1 MKTGALVLAAGKASR
16 FGSPKQLLEIDGVTL
31 LDRACGTALAAGC
44 DPVLRVIGAHAE
56 EILARDCPARV
67 WTFHHV
73 GWEEGMGS
81 SLASGVKHLLDLAPD
96 LDAVLVLLPD
106 QPAVGVDLL
115 ESMFAVLRE
124 PVPSIVLCDHGEAT
138 GPPALFAAE
147 HFESLSELGGDQGAK
162 AIASRHPEATATV
175 PFPEGA
181 WDIDSPEVW
190 ERFTRARGA
199 SSGLRSR

>member
-1 MKTGALVLAAGKASR
+1 MKIGALVLAAGKASR

-31 LDRACGTALAAGC
+31 LDRACLTALAAGC

-56 EILARDCPARV
+56 EILARECPARV
-67 WTFHHV
+67 WTFHHAD
-73 GWEEGMGS
+73 WEQGMGS
-81 SLASGVKHLLDLAPD
+81 SLASGVRHLLDLAPD
-96 LDAVLVLLPD
+96 IEAVLVLLSD
-106 QPAVGVDLL
+106 QPAVTTDLL
-115 ESMFAVLRE
+115 EAMFAALRE

-147 HFESLSELGGDQGAK
+147 HFDRLLGLGGDQGARV
-162 AIASRHPEATATV
+162 IASRHPEAVGKV

-190 ERFTRARGA
+190 ERFTRARDA
-199 SSGLRSR
+199 SSKPQSP